1 MSFKLLRNTMLA
13 LMVTILA
20 GSQAWAEGLP
30 FHVRAKAAIMG
41 DIDSGA
47 ILFDQNSDMPLPPAS
62 LTKVMTLYLLYEA
75 LQKGDITLETS
86 MPVSRNAWQREGSKT
101 FVKVGDKIRV
111 EDLIRGIAVQS
122 GNDACVVVAE
132 YLGGSEKG
140 FADMMNAKAA
150 ALGMEA
156 SHFANASGLPAPGH
170 QSSARDFFILTAAL
184 MKHFPEYAH
193 YVQQKEYTFNGIR
206 QVNRNHLLW
215 KDKYITGLKTGHTS
229 EAGYCLIAV
238 REKDGQR
245 LCSVVMGS
253 SSTEVREEESMRL
266 LHYGNRSFETVNL
279 FEAGATVRTLRVWKG
294 SQKEVDG
301 VIYNPMRIT
310 VPKRQRG
317 ALEAGIVFNEPLV
330 APVRQGQAL
339 GSLVVKLEGQ
349 EVMRQPVV
357 AKNEVPEGNLMVVLL
372 DAIRLQLG
380 W

>member
-1 MSFKLLRNTMLA
+1 MSFKLFRTLLLVLLVFA
-13 LMVTILA
+13 LT
-20 GSQAWAEGLP
+20 GSEAWAEGQP
-30 FHVRAKAAIMG
+30 FRVRAKAAIMG

-75 LQKGDITLETS
+75 LQKGEITLETP
-86 MPVSRNAWQREGSKT
+86 MPVSRAAWKMGGSKT
-101 FVKVGDKIRV
+101 FVKVGDSVRV

-150 ALGMEA
+150 ALGMEG
-156 SHFANASGLPAPGH
+156 SQFKNASGLPAEGH
-170 QSSARDFFILTAAL
+170 YASARDFFVLASAL
-184 MKHFPEYAH
+184 LKHFPEYGH

-206 QVNRNHLLW
+206 QVNRNRLLW
-215 KDKYITGLKTGHTS
+215 KDKYITGLKTGHTRA
-229 EAGYCLIAV
+229 AGYCLISI

-245 LCSVVMGS
+245 LCSVVMGTR
-253 SSTEVREEESMRL
+253 STSIREEESMRL
-266 LHYGNRSFETVNL
+266 LHYGNRAFETVNL
-279 FEAGATVRTLRVWKG
+279 FEAGATVRTMRVWKG
-294 SQKEVDG
+294 VKKEVDG
-301 VIYNPMRIT
+301 VIYDPVRIT

-317 ALEAGIVFNEPLV
+317 ALEAGIVYSEPLI
-330 APVRQGQAL
+330 APVRQGQELGAL
-339 GSLVVKLEGQ
+339 IVKLGKE

-357 AKNEVPEGNLMVVLL
+357 AKDEVEEGNLVAVVLDSL
-372 DAIRLQLG
+372 RLQLG